1 MEVLMSATELN
12 PEEAMFLSVIYSFH
26 AAAMQQMGKVANP
39 LTGEIERN
47 LGTARGAI
55 DTLMVLQKRTAGNL
69 TELEDKTLKMLIQEL
84 QLNYVDEAK
93 RGEETPTPAEP
104 ATPESESAKAEESNE
119 IIITGTTEPMP
130 VDEEPVPSEAP
141 EPAEPEETAAET
153 TAEAAEDIDV
163 AWLEKEEEEAE
174 EEPETEAEEK
184 PKKKAK
190 KKKPEKKKG

>member
-1 MEVLMSATELN
+1 MSAIELD

-47 LGTARGAI
+47 LPAARGAI

-69 TELEDKTLKMLIQEL
+69 TDLESKTLTMLTQEL

-93 RGEETPTPAEP
+93 RGEEVPAPAEP
-104 ATPESESAKAEESNE
+104 ATPESESPTPESESATPEPEAAEAEESDE
-119 IIITGTTEPMP
+119 AIITGTTEPMP
-130 VDEEPVPSEAP
+130 AD
-141 EPAEPEETAAET
+141 EETAAET
-153 TAEAAEDIDV
+153 IAEAPEDVDV
-163 AWLEKEEEEAE
+163 AWLEKEKEEAE
-174 EEPETEAEEK
+174 EEPEAEAEEK